1 MSAVRRSAA
10 RAMAAALVMMMVRV
24 RALAL
29 RAARWSE
36 FFGGA
41 GIMERR
47 DWTRGESA
55 WCA

>member
-29 RAARWSE
+29 RAARWSACL
-36 FFGGA
+36 GGA

-55 WCA
+55 WRA